1 MRGIILIAFRLGKLN
16 PPGARA
22 RSFVLTATHI
32 PLSLRGMNPNRRSP
46 ARLFP
51 AAVLAA
57 FSLAAGL
64 RAQVTEVPQTIEPG
78 HVLMRMDAIS
88 FGLQPEAAAPNEY
101 RALALGTAIVSAGI
115 TDTFDFEAGAQLFLR
130 DTFTSS
136 GSDHTDSG
144 IGDIQLRVKWTF
156 WSDPSTGQ
164 AAAVIPYILVPTNSS
179 AVGNDSTQGGIIIPW
194 SFHTGV
200 GLKAGAMVEV
210 DELRN
215 EANTRYDTRW
225 YGSTYAQWELAH
237 AVSVYGEATAS
248 ATTEGSSTYTG
259 TLGAGATLSVSS
271 NFQWDFEMSRVLGP
285 GRNQWTQVLRFR
297 WRLL

>member
-1 MRGIILIAFRLGKLN
+1 M
-16 PPGARA
+16 
-22 RSFVLTATHI
+22 
-32 PLSLRGMNPNRRSP
+32 SLRRMTLTRWSP
-46 ARLFP
+46 LRLLP
-51 AAVLAA
+51 AAVLALLA
-57 FSLAAGL
+57 FPPGL

-78 HVLMRMDAIS
+78 HVLMWMDAIS

-101 RALALGTAIVSAGI
+101 KALALGTTIISTGV

-130 DTFTSS
+130 DTFTSA

-144 IGDIQLRVKWTF
+144 IGDLQLRVKWTF

-179 AVGNDSTQGGIIIPW
+179 AVGNDYTQGGIIIPW
-194 SFHTGV
+194 SFQTGA
-200 GLKAGAMVEV
+200 GLKAGAMVEL

-225 YGSTYAQWELAH
+225 YGSAYARWELAH
-237 AVSVYGEATAS
+237 TVSAYGEATAS

-259 TLGAGATLSVSS
+259 TLGAGATLSISS
-271 NFQWDFEMSRVLGP
+271 NFELDFEMSRVLGP